1 MEINASQLWCY
12 ADWLRSKD
20 VVFQLRQN
28 KQSHTRVVKIH
39 DAPDDVVNVTTFFV
53 YDVDD
58 VFGLGGKRQHVEIQL
73 YIVTVQLEKKW
84 RTWVGFLLAE
94 RGRHIN

>member
-1 MEINASQLWCY
+1 MHHSCDAMQTDSDQKTWF
-12 ADWLRSKD
+12 S
-20 VVFQLRQN
+20 N
-28 KQSHTRVVKIH
+28 KGRTSSHTRVVKIH

-73 YIVTVQLEKKW
+73 YIVTVQLEKK
-84 RTWVGFLLAE
+84 
-94 RGRHIN
+94 